1 VLCLL
6 GEDGCS
12 RGQVIL
18 INNELGSAGIGGRAN
33 TLEDHRE
40 SSEGLGIG
48 VRELVLA
55 SLGGFVAEGGAQKG
69 DVGSL
74 VGGYLSETTTD
85 PMMPILGDVIR
96 ASAEMAYQ
104 SGKPALRNALASNLA
119 RAPA

>member
-18 INNELGSAGIGGRAN
+18 VGNEFGSAGIGGRAD
-33 TLEDHRE
+33 TLEDHRQ
-40 SSEGLGIG
+40 SSEGLGVG

-55 SLGGFVAEGGAQKG
+55 SLGGLVTEGGAQEG

-74 VGGYLSETTTD
+74 VGGDLSETTTD
-85 PMMPILGDVIR
+85 PIVRILGDVIR
-96 ASAEMAYQ
+96 ASAKLAYQ